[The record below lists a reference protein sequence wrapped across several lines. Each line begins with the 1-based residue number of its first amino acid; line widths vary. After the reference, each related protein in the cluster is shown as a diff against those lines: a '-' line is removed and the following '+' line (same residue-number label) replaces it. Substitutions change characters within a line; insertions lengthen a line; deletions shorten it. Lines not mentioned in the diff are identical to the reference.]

1 MPIWRRDYRCLKF
14 AVRPQF
20 SFIHKSPCKC
30 SNKIYFKECLD
41 EAPKA
46 GAQKSSSDISNED
59 NVEGAEAKVKEEDLS
74 TVLANENHLEDP
86 GHTIFHN
93 VAFLGSVVVH
103 NPKDEVA
110 IQQHMA
116 VMNQES
122 PNPLLVTVSV
132 PRSSLDSVVLRESAT
147 RTRVASFRIQR
158 IIFFARGE
166 ANSEENSCFAFTSA
180 HGETEESNVVQ
191 CHVFRCEVPEAVN
204 RIFVSFAKAFKRPQD
219 DKPLARSPQS
229 QHEEEHI
236 VFEVGMEV
244 REEDGKGNFVYVPRD
259 KDCFKLRSNVEKRVV
274 VSLCQISDNLTS
286 LKVERCFGML
296 VSPGRNVRHSDM
308 QLLEGVKMSPA
319 PSGGWSIQGSWDPRE
334 AAFAVLN
341 QETGP
346 EIQSVYMTVA
356 ADLVIA
362 QIAEPVRFVVETKA
376 RIYPAGERFWYY
388 SRRSAVRRS
397 VRLLGNHLNFFR

>member
-1 MPIWRRDYRCLKF
+1 M
-14 AVRPQF
+14 
-20 SFIHKSPCKC
+20 
-30 SNKIYFKECLD
+30 
-41 EAPKA
+41 
-46 GAQKSSSDISNED
+46 
-59 NVEGAEAKVKEEDLS
+59 KEEDLS

-103 NPKDEVA
+103 NPKDEAA
-110 IQQHMA
+110 IQQHMS

-166 ANSEENSCFAFTSA
+166 ASTKENSCFAFTSA
-180 HGETEESNVVQ
+180 HGETQETNVVQ

-219 DKPLARSPQS
+219 DKPSARSPQS

-274 VSLCQISDNLTS
+274 VNLCQISDNLTS

-308 QLLEGVKMSPA
+308 QLLEGVKMSSVS
-319 PSGGWSIQGSWDPRE
+319 SGGWSIQGSWDPRE

-376 RIYPAGERFWYY
+376 KIYPAGERFWYY

-397 VRLLGNHLNFFR
+397 GSSLFS